1 MDEVETYR
9 SQYLEDIRKYASE
22 TGTSAADRFLEEAT
36 KDMAALDVCPQAEVC
51 RYEGNGRRNRAMAV
65 HGYAY
70 TDGEG
75 GLGDSTLSLFVC
87 DYTGDDE
94 PSRMT
99 EKEFYDHAKHCIA
112 FIDESVN
119 KVVEEI
125 TDPQDPGHGLARHVR
140 MGFPGYDRIFVYVV
154 TDKIRSVRFK
164 EIKDRDLDGKP
175 VFLRLIDMA
184 FMKETLGSS
193 RPDDYRVIK
202 VSDFG
207 FSSIPCVKAGS
218 NARCTS
224 YIGTV
229 PGLFLALIYR
239 DYGSKLLES
248 NVRSFLTVKTKVN
261 RGIRN
266 TIREDPGMFFAYN
279 NGVALT
285 ASSVEMDETGIK
297 SFTNLQIVNGGQ
309 TTVSLFKELKTKYRD
324 KINEVYVPMK
334 LTVVSAEDAV
344 DIVRNISVF
353 VNTQNA
359 VRESDLSSSTEFQMA
374 MENASRRCEIPGSQE
389 KWFYERTR
397 GQFEQDSTKGT
408 ESERAAFK
416 RTYDKRRRMDK
427 IDLAKCRYMIDLQ
440 PDMASKGGQTC
451 YSFFSKDISKAFAEN
466 PARFDDEYFKESVT
480 TSILY
485 EDVYEAIGKEDWFEG
500 YMKPQICSYAVSKII
515 QDLKDRGRVIDTDE
529 IWTRQ
534 IADISLVR
542 HALAA
547 AKEFQAYLDG
557 ITEAGGSAMQE
568 CRKPSCWESF
578 SEMEVPFD
586 DVVLGHCITVE
597 QSEERSAA
605 SEEKRR
611 GDMDDAVYA
620 LRSFSDWRKVKYAIL
635 RESGDRKEVEV
646 IEDVMAH
653 LKDGSPIAP
662 GRAKQALEIRKRYV

>member
-1 MDEVETYR
+1 MDEVEAYR
-9 SQYLEDIRKYASE
+9 SQYLEDIKNYASE
-22 TGTSAADRFLEEAT
+22 TGTSAPDRFLEEAT
-36 KDMAALDVCPQAEVC
+36 KDMAAFDVCPQAEVC
-51 RYEGNGRRNRAMAV
+51 RYEGNGRRNRALVV

-87 DYTGDDE
+87 DYTGDE
-94 PSRMT
+94 APSRMT
-99 EKEFYDHAKHCIA
+99 EREFYDHAKRCIA
-112 FIDESVN
+112 FIDESVSGAIEN
-119 KVVEEI
+119 A
-125 TDPQDPGHGLARHVR
+125 TDPEDPGHGLARHIR
-140 MGFPGYDRIFVYVV
+140 TGFPGYDRIFVYVV
-154 TDKIRSVRFK
+154 TDKVRSVRFK
-164 EIKDRDLDGKP
+164 EIKDKDLGGKP

-184 FMKETLGSS
+184 YMKETLGSS
-193 RPDDYRVIK
+193 RPDDYRVIR

-218 NARCTS
+218 NSKCTS

-297 SFTNLQIVNGGQ
+297 AFTNLQIVNGGQ

-324 KINEVYVPMK
+324 RLYEVYVPMK
-334 LTVVSAEDAV
+334 LTVVSAEDSV

-359 VRESDLSSSTEFQMA
+359 VRESDLTSSTEFQMA
-374 MENASRRCEIPGSQE
+374 MENASRSCLIPGSNE

-397 GQFEQDSTKGT
+397 GQFEQDSAKGT
-408 ESERAAFK
+408 ESERAEFK
-416 RTYDKRRRMDK
+416 RTYDRRRRMDK
-427 IDLAKCRYMIDLQ
+427 IDLAKYRYIIDLQ
-440 PDMASKGGQTC
+440 PDMASRGGQTC
-451 YSFFSKDISKAFAEN
+451 YSYFAKDVSKAFADS
-466 PARFDDEYFKESVT
+466 PADFGEDYFKESVT
-480 TSILY
+480 TAILY
-485 EDVYEAIGKEDWFEG
+485 EDVYEAIGKEPWFKG
-500 YMKPQICSYAVSKII
+500 YMKPQICSYSVSKTI
-515 QDLKDRGRVIDTDE
+515 QDLRDKGRVIDSDE

-534 IADISLVR
+534 VADLSLVR
-542 HALAA
+542 QCLAA
-547 AKEFQAYLDG
+547 AKEFQTYLG
-557 ITEAGGSAMQE
+557 ITEAEGNAMQE
-568 CRKPSCWESF
+568 CRKPECWQSF
-578 SEMEVPFD
+578 SEVAVPFD
-586 DVVLGHCITVE
+586 DAVLAHCITVE
-597 QSEERSAA
+597 QSEERTRLSGD
-605 SEEKRR
+605 RR
-611 GDMDDAVYA
+611 KADVDEAVCA
-620 LRSFSDWRKVKYAIL
+620 LKSFGDWRKVKYALL
-635 RESGDRKEVEV
+635 RESGDRKDVEV